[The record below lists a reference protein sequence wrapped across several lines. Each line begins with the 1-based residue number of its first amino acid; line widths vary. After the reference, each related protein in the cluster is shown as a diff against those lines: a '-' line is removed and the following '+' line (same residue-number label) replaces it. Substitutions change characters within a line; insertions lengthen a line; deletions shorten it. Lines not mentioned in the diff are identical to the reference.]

1 MSTGSTEAAAQ
12 SPLDWLKWLVVIA
25 LVGGGIFANWY
36 FQEQPL
42 LYRVLGLVVLAALA
56 AMMVVQTD
64 KGRAAW
70 TLMKEA
76 RSEIRRVIWPKREE
90 TVQTTLIVLVLVLVF
105 ALILW
110 LLDSGLSWVVS
121 KLIG

>member
-1 MSTGSTEAAAQ
+1 LSTGSTEAAAQ